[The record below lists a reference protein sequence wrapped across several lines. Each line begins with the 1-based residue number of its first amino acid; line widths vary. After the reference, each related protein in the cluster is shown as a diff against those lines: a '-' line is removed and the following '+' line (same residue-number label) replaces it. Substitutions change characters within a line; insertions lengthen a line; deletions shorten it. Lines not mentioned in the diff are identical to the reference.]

1 MDFLSLSNEYE
12 SYREYIENI
21 NNSMNYISM
30 FFANFQK
37 NLNDYAINTQKNLN
51 ALFTNLIKFDNK
63 STHIKKFFALC
74 RLFEKHLLKLTSISK
89 KIFTELVQPTN
100 DFSKYLSNDNNI
112 QLNELK
118 KIITETSAEKKK
130 YDYIKHGYLTACR
143 TAADQ
148 EKVLLKEMDNKN
160 EANISN
166 QNNILTQLRI
176 NSQLQC
182 EKYKEEYQIINK
194 LYELNNKKYFPIIN
208 NLRDNEEKRI
218 NFLYFNLEKF
228 ISYLN
233 EKKNS
238 LDEFIQNMNQDNKNK
253 NIFKVKLEEDLK
265 IYKEKFNFCKKENVR
280 FIKEDLL
287 LYEIHRKNID
297 SILKNQNNLILN
309 EGDSNYD
316 DINDISTNNSSIHS
330 SSPYVSYNRNI
341 FNFETVAV
349 KLSYDDQYIFNSLF
363 NGTSNNPNI
372 DNKKFSA
379 FKKKLIDDV
388 KFTEEIIDKM
398 LGEVF
403 QRPIYYEFK
412 NYEKFENVKQ
422 ILIDISMNKEV
433 RTNIIEMNFGII
445 YIAEKGFYFD
455 KENNEKKYL
464 SKEMVKED
472 NNFKSKYFWKK
483 LLENKIFT
491 TVEKMLKAEIEKEK
505 MKGNIIEGEKK
516 EEKRKEIL
524 NKELMNVI
532 KDYIV
537 HFTNFNLGISDIN
550 DILIDLKS
558 EYSLSSEEI
567 SYLISF
573 LNSNTYNIRS
583 KYHKDDRN
591 PFFTKKIKNTKN
603 KKYKK
608 LLLALNSCF
617 MFLEPKDFI
626 NIKNINKTY
635 YKQLEKLIYKQI
647 FVKRNKNLLHS
658 KLDLSDNQKHFEM
671 WFYYL
676 KYDSKKYD
684 YKEIIKKAKE
694 AKDLQSTLDII
705 NLDVMRTHFETD
717 QENKRNQ
724 IRNVLLSIAYTYP
737 EANYCQGMNYISQF
751 LLELTGSEEKSF
763 DIFSAILNKTEYSQ
777 LTINEFEL
785 IKKYFYVFERLICIY
800 LPELYTTFKRNNIN
814 TNFFISPWFITLYTH
829 SFNGNH
835 TKILMHI
842 FDLFVLDGWLAIAR
856 IGLMLLKYYQNDLFN
871 MEFEELLHFLINEL
885 KEKYDFFNN
894 NNYDKFIQ
902 LYKEMKLPKGLVNNI
917 ENEYELNKK
926 INKNK

>member
-1 MDFLSLSNEYE
+1 MDSFYLSSEYE
-12 SYREYIENI
+12 SYKEYIEST
-21 NNSMNYISM
+21 NNSMNYISL
-30 FFANFQK
+30 FFSNFQK
-37 NLNDYAINTQKNLN
+37 DLNDYAINTQKNLN
-51 ALFTNLIKFDNK
+51 ILFTNLIKFDNK

-89 KIFTELVQPTN
+89 KIYTELVQPTN
-100 DFSKYLSNDNNI
+100 DFSKYLVNDNNL

-118 KIITETSAEKKK
+118 KLITETSVEKKK
-130 YDYIKHGYLTACR
+130 YEYIKHGYLTACR

-160 EANISN
+160 ETNINN
-166 QNNILTQLRI
+166 QNNLLTQLRI

-182 EKYKEEYQIINK
+182 EKYKAEYKTINE

-208 NLRDNEEKRI
+208 NLKDNEEKRI
-218 NFLYFNLEKF
+218 NFLFFNLEKF

-238 LDEFIQNMNQDNKNK
+238 LDDFIHNLNQDDTNK
-253 NIFKVKLEEDLK
+253 NIFKVKLEEDMK
-265 IYKEKFNFCKKENVR
+265 AYKEKFNYCKKQNVR
-280 FIKEDLL
+280 FVKEDLL

-297 SILKNQNNLILN
+297 SIMKNQNNLISN
-309 EGDSNYD
+309 EDEAT
-316 DINDISTNNSSIHS
+316 NDFNIINNSSIQSNHF
-330 SSPYVSYNRNI
+330 PQYISYNKNV

-349 KLSYDDQYIFNSLF
+349 KLNSDDQYIFNCLF

-379 FKKKLIDDV
+379 FKKKLIDDI
-388 KFTEEIIDKM
+388 KFAEEIIDKM

-403 QRPIYYEFK
+403 QKPIYYEFK

-433 RTNIIEMNFGII
+433 RTNIIEMNYGII
-445 YIAEKGFYFD
+445 FIAEKGFYFD
-455 KENNEKKYL
+455 KNSNEKKYL

-483 LLENKIFT
+483 LLEKKINS
-491 TVEKMLKAEIEKEK
+491 TVEKILNTEINKEK
-505 MKGNIIEGEKK
+505 KKGNIIEGEKK

-550 DILIDLKS
+550 DIIIDLKS
-558 EYSLSSEEI
+558 EYSLDGDEVH
-567 SYLISF
+567 YLISF

-583 KYHKDDRN
+583 KYHKDDQN
-591 PFFTKKIKNTKN
+591 PFFTKKIKNTKK
-603 KKYKK
+603 KKYKQI
-608 LLLALNSCF
+608 LLALNSCF

-626 NIKNINKTY
+626 NIKNINKQY
-635 YKQLEKLIYKQI
+635 YKQLEKLIFKQI
-647 FVKRNKNLLHS
+647 FIKRNKNLLIS
-658 KLDLSDNQKHFEM
+658 KLDLSDSQKHFDM
-671 WFYYL
+671 WFIYL
-676 KYDSKKYD
+676 KYDCKKYN
-684 YKEIIKKAKE
+684 YNEIVTKAKE
-694 AKDLQSTLDII
+694 SKELESTLDTI
-705 NLDVMRTHFETD
+705 NLDVMRTHFDTD
-717 QENKRNQ
+717 QDNKRNK
-724 IRNVLLSIAYTYP
+724 IRNVLLSLAFTYP
-737 EANYCQGMNYISQF
+737 ETSYCQGMNYISQF

-777 LTINEFEL
+777 LTINDFDL
-785 IKKYFYVFERLICIY
+785 MKKYFYVFERLICIY

-814 TNFFISPWFITLYTH
+814 ANFFISPWFITLYTH

-835 TKILMHI
+835 TKLLMHI
-842 FDLFVLDGWLAIAR
+842 FDLFILDGWLAIFR
-856 IGLMLLKYYQNDLFN
+856 IGLMLLKYYQNDLFD

-894 NNYDKFIQ
+894 NNFDKFIQ
-902 LYKEMKLPKGLVNNI
+902 LYRDMKLPRGLVNNI
-917 ENEYELNKK
+917 ENEYDLNKK
-926 INKNK
+926 INKK